1 MQNTTNYQLPKYQT
15 TDVPNL
21 ITGYNSAMDKVDTQM
36 KANADAASTADGKAV
51 AAQNT
56 ANAAQ
61 NTANTANGKAT
72 TNAEAITALDT
83 RVDAL
88 EEGSFVPSQTD
99 RAFDV
104 SALSNAKIT
113 ANGIVYVPQSS

>member
-1 MQNTTNYQLPKYQT
+1 MQNTTNYQLPKYQS

-36 KANADAASTADGKAV
+36 KANADAASAADGKAV

-56 ANAAQ
+56 ANTA
-61 NTANTANGKAT
+61 NSTANTANGKADTNT
-72 TNAEAITALDT
+72 TAISALDT

-88 EEGSFVPSQTD
+88 EEGSFTPSQTD
-99 RAFDV
+99 QAFDV
-104 SALSNAKIT
+104 SSLANAKIT
-113 ANGIVYVPQSS
+113 ANGIVYVPQS